1 MNYCKIP
8 IVCELK
14 LRNNCK
20 IMTKEELIQFLKEN
34 LKVKLNHFRPFI
46 DDEEYLRVELYLGNE
61 RIDWDDI
68 YIG

>member
-1 MNYCKIP
+1 MNYCKTP
-8 IVCELK
+8 IVCVLK

-20 IMTKEELIQFLKEN
+20 IMTKEELIKFLKEN
-34 LKVKLNHFRPFI
+34 LKVKLNHVRPFI